1 MKVCFEDIF
10 ACEDMLLSRNL
21 QSLDAG
27 FRARIQNQ
35 DSLQTQL
42 ERERGENSEL
52 KARISRLESDMSCQN
67 SSEQEMSEMNCKL
80 RSAVEMLKEE
90 LRLTRDQLTRAQD
103 SNDKVLAQQRA
114 SWLDEK
120 SQLDSRVHEL
130 IEQKGALNNKLTKVT
145 AVHKKV
151 LQSIVLSL

>member
-1 MKVCFEDIF
+1 
-10 ACEDMLLSRNL
+10 
-21 QSLDAG
+21 
-27 FRARIQNQ
+27 
-35 DSLQTQL
+35 
-42 ERERGENSEL
+42 
-52 KARISRLESDMSCQN
+52 MSCQN